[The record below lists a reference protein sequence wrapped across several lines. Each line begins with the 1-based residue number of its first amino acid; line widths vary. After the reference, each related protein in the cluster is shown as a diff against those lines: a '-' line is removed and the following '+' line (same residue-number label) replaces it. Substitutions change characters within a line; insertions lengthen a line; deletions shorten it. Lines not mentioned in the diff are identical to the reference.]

1 MDYSDNIYLLISYL
15 GPCDCTRNYLINVY
29 DKRKIT
35 CTILFQIFGTTTI
48 NTFNIDELRELVNKS
63 GLVEPLAA
71 YDTRLGPL
79 IKEFSKGP
87 QWFTSFYRLVSGQT
101 YLSST
106 AALTTPPPPPPTMTT
121 TRCRLYNCN
130 NSERQY
136 LVILPYR
143 PEVEINVFIVLD
155 NGGDPAENIAVSSD
169 SLVNIVFKR
178 NENSSEEVNMLVET
192 VVKAM
197 CYQIWRATTT
207 ANCKEARSK

>member
-1 MDYSDNIYLLISYL
+1 MRLHSVT
-15 GPCDCTRNYLINVY
+15 TRTV
-29 DKRKIT
+29 
-35 CTILFQIFGTTTI
+35 LFQIFGATTI
-48 NTFNIDELRELVNKS
+48 HTFNIDELRELVNRS

-71 YDTRLGPL
+71 YDARLGPL
-79 IKEFSKGP
+79 VKELCKGP
-87 QWFTSFYRLVSGQT
+87 QWFTSFFRLISGQT

-106 AALTTPPPPPPTMTT
+106 AALTPTPPPPPTMTS

-136 LVILPYR
+136 LVVLPYR
-143 PEVEINVFIVLD
+143 PDVDINVFIVLD

-178 NENSSEEVNMLVET
+178 NENSSEEVNMLIET

-197 CYQIWRATTT
+197 CYQIWRATAT
-207 ANCKEARSK
+207 ASCKEARSK